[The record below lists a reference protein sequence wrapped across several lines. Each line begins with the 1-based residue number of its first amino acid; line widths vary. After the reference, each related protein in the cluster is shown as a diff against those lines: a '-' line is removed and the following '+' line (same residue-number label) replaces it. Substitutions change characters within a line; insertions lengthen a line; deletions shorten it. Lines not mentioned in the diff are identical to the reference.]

1 MARTK
6 GAKNKNPKQII
17 KNVGLYIKLTPQ
29 EKEQMKKASEEAGMS
44 ISAYVLSKTIKDQ
57 NS

>member
-1 MARTK
+1 MPRTK
-6 GAKNKNPKQII
+6 GAKNKQPI